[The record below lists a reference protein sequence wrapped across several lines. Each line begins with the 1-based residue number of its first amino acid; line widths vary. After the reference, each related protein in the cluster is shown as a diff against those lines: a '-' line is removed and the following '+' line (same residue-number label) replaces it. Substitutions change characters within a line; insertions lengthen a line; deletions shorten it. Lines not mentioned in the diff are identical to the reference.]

1 MARGTRGSGMR
12 NRGNRTPYVNPNPS
26 NNQRGEWARRNRNQG
41 DTVVVET
48 PQKVL
53 SEDPAT
59 SNTTPKTTKDQTVP
73 DHLDIQVNSYMKIRT
88 ASNFKSSNMKEVLN
102 K

>member
-73 DHLDIQVNSYMKIRT
+73 DRLKKFNHNVVNKLLIDNDIKLQNH
-88 ASNFKSSNMKEVLN
+88 
-102 K
+102 